1 MVNMDKIWINKKNF
15 EEISKKNKNNAI
27 LLLLFFSM
35 FILPNILCVSYS
47 LSQNNS
53 EIEKKIYR
61 NFFINSDF
69 P

>member
-1 MVNMDKIWINKKNF
+1 MDKIWINKKNF